1 MMTFAEE
8 TEEETEYREERGD
21 KEFGKVA
28 VFDVTQDIR
37 KVTIQALFSLPKALE
52 QCKNTWKIH
61 KPRRKQLK
69 LRIESV

>member
-28 VFDVTQDIR
+28 LFDMIQDRR
-37 KVTIQALFSLPKALE
+37 KVTIQALFSLPKALD
-52 QCKNTWKIH
+52 QCKKHMENPQTAQKA
-61 KPRRKQLK
+61 
-69 LRIESV
+69 IEVKN

>member
-1 MMTFAEE
+1 MMTFTEE
-8 TEEETEYREERGD
+8 TEQEAEYREERGD

-28 VFDVTQDIR
+28 LFDMIQDRR

-52 QCKNTWKIH
+52 QCKNTWEIH